1 MNRKDKNTILCVLV
15 SALLAMPGIGIQA
28 QDACGGPPTVHNL
41 MINVTNNVPTGVSL
55 GNEPADDLY
64 VCPGDTVAW
73 ILQGPGFTIDFP
85 ADSPFNANQ
94 FRPVAAGR
102 VAAVVRDDVAAGEA
116 FKYDI
121 SVDGGG
127 VLDPR
132 IIIQD

>member
-1 MNRKDKNTILCVLV
+1 MNRKNIILCVLV

-28 QDACGGPPTVHNL
+28 QDTCGGTPTVHNL
-41 MINVTNNVPTGVSL
+41 QINVTNNVPTGVSL

-85 ADSPFNANQ
+85 GDTPFNANQ

-102 VAAVVRDDVAAGEA
+102 VAAVVRDDVASGEA

-121 SVDGGG
+121 SIDGGG
-127 VLDPR
+127 LLDPR
-132 IIIQD
+132 IIVQD